1 MTLTDLRNRIWAM
14 IARGCLSAADGTRP
28 MRVIQAKLFAGE
40 VREDVEHFEPY
51 GFTSEPHVDSEPLVL
66 SLSGNRDHSI
76 AVCIADRR
84 YRLRGLKT
92 GEVAL
97 YDDLGQKVHLT
108 RDGIDVYTPGHLH
121 AVVKKDADITVGGS
135 CTESVGGDVSATVGG
150 SVTLKASAVTID
162 SANVHITGDV
172 AIDKSLTVL
181 GAISGSGGMAIS
193 GGSGASVDGSI
204 TTTGDVTAGGVSLM
218 NHVHDGDSGGTTS
231 TPK

>member
-135 CTESVGGDVSATVGG
+135 
-150 SVTLKASAVTID
+150 VTLKASAVTID

-193 GGSGASVDGSI
+193 GGSGASVDGSM